1 MTTIRLPYLKIYE
14 SNGGQ
19 YAYFRRGSF
28 RVRLAAETGSP
39 KFLDEYQ
46 KAYEIG
52 AERAK
57 ASKAPATFESISYL
71 PGSMGALILA
81 YKKSHEYKIL
91 GNATKAGYDR
101 ALEAISPAKR
111 QLPVKD
117 LTRAYVIGRRD
128 KMAATPYK
136 ANYFVAVLKVLL
148 SWAMQ
153 RDLVKSNEAKSVKRL
168 KTTGTHRPW
177 IDAEIELFTGSAAG
191 NFALPVLIGLYT
203 GQRLGD
209 VLRIPHSA
217 YDGQTIILTQNKTGV
232 RMAVPVHPVLKE
244 SLDTVSKT
252 AVTICARADGHSWKI
267 DHFKHAFAAK
277 RRALGLP
284 DDLHFHGLRHS
295 AASRMAEAGAS
306 DAQIQGVTGHK
317 TRAMV
322 ELYTAGARQKA
333 LASSAISMLPKGR
346 IKNKIV

>member
-57 ASKAPATFESISYL
+57 ASKEPATFESISYL

-209 VLRIPHSA
+209 TAQRIRWPNHNSYTKQDRRPYGCA
-217 YDGQTIILTQNKTGV
+217 CSSCFERVTRHRLKNCRHDMCTGG
-232 RMAVPVHPVLKE
+232 R
-244 SLDTVSKT
+244 SLMENRS
-252 AVTICARADGHSWKI
+252 
-267 DHFKHAFAAK
+267 F
-277 RRALGLP
+277 
-284 DDLHFHGLRHS
+284 
-295 AASRMAEAGAS
+295 
-306 DAQIQGVTGHK
+306 
-317 TRAMV
+317 
-322 ELYTAGARQKA
+322 
-333 LASSAISMLPKGR
+333 
-346 IKNKIV
+346 